1 MKWILLLA
9 LVNGRDGAYTASMQ
23 EFESEATCRAA
34 GAQMVKMTTI
44 TEHPTAKFEC
54 VKK

>member
-9 LVNGRDGAYTASMQ
+9 ILNGRDGAYTATMQ
-23 EFESEATCRAA
+23 EFESETTCKAA

-44 TEHPTAKFEC
+44 MERQTARFEC